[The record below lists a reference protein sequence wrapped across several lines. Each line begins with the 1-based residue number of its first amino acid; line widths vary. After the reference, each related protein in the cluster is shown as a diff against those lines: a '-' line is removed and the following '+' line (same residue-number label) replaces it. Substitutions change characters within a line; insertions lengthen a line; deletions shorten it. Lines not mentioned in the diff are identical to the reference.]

1 MRFLSTFFLIV
12 FVFNFSLAQDDVK
25 VVNPAKKATNLA
37 CILPGSGHLYNNQN
51 RPENTHSR
59 VWWKLPIIYGGL
71 AASGYFTY
79 FNQNEFK
86 LIRNERLSRLSNPP
100 SYLFQYSDSQ
110 LKYLQEDYRRFRD
123 ISIISFFGVYLLQVI
138 DANVEA
144 HIFQFDTD
152 DKLSLDFKPNHT
164 GINNQV
170 LYNELTLK
178 WKF

>member
-37 CILPGSGHLYNNQN
+37 CIIPGSGHLYNNQN

-100 SYLFQYSDSQ
+100 SALIITVLSGLPVVAQSLVLPAPEPPLTSS
-110 LKYLQEDYRRFRD
+110 FR
-123 ISIISFFGVYLLQVI
+123 
-138 DANVEA
+138 
-144 HIFQFDTD
+144 
-152 DKLSLDFKPNHT
+152 
-164 GINNQV
+164 
-170 LYNELTLK
+170 
-178 WKF
+178 